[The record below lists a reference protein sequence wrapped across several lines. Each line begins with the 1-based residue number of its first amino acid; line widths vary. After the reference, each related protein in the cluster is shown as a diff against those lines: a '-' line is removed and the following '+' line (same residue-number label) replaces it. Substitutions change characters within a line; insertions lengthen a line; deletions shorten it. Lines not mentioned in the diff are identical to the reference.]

1 MDHKEI
7 QSIWD
12 AFQSV
17 QEKKLSAKQKE
28 LDVDNDGDIEGDDLA
43 ALRNNKRKLKRG
55 VTEKSVCPKCD
66 GKGCDHCDDKGV
78 HEEAPA
84 DPVKKAPARKGDK
97 SNSDSSDLK
106 GVKEDVEQV
115 DEARSRKKMKIA
127 GRDVVVVP
135 VSGSRSEF
143 YYEWK
148 RKDGKKGYGEF
159 DTDFDKSPMS
169 LMAKEIKAQDK
180 KDGTGSYGRHNESV
194 EQVDELSNKKL
205 ASYVSKAS
213 SSAKS
218 RMKKVGHESPWKA
231 KDRKTDKRMDGIDRA
246 LRKMPGE
253 QGRKVD
259 RYSNIHIPQVSGK
272 VKGTGKMSVLDKM
285 KANRSKGS
293 AKKYYGHLHRAFEQV
308 KEDVEHIEE
317 GPLSTRALDRK
328 GQTFSHF
335 RRAKSDK
342 ASKYLDKKQKD
353 KNAEINKN
361 DPKMA
366 KFYGRSI
373 VDTDKAVTK
382 AGKKGLDKDKVKKG
396 LTWRHRN
403 SAQKSKLPEEVE
415 LRWAQ
420 SLAEMLSDVSE
431 KKDEHTKG
439 ATESEKYDSKFSK
452 GAKDFVAM
460 HQKSDKEME
469 DKEQKGH
476 DDVSKAGRATKA
488 AAGRGAAD
496 QLKNGD
502 KSVVKPVSGVV
513 TKETK

>member
-7 QSIWD
+7 QAIWD
-12 AFQSV
+12 AFQSI
-17 QEKKLSAKQKE
+17 QEKKLSDKQKE

-43 ALRNNKRKLKRG
+43 ALRNNKKKLKRG
-55 VTEKSVCPKCD
+55 VTEKSDCPKCSGEGCKHCD
-66 GKGCDHCDDKGV
+66 GKGF

-97 SNSDSSDLK
+97 SNPDSSNLK
-106 GVKEDVEQV
+106 GVQEAYLRMKEDVEQV
-115 DEARSRKKMKIA
+115 DELKSSTLGSYLKKSKRSEREIAKKTDAHKSKGEWDKADKSFGKEMIRMRGQNRATDSLVKKA
-127 GRDVVVVP
+127 
-135 VSGSRSEF
+135 SRSE
-143 YYEWK
+143 
-148 RKDGKKGYGEF
+148 G
-159 DTDFDKSPMS
+159 
-169 LMAKEIKAQDK
+169 
-180 KDGTGSYGRHNESV
+180 
-194 EQVDELSNKKL
+194 
-205 ASYVSKAS
+205 
-213 SSAKS
+213 
-218 RMKKVGHESPWKA
+218 
-231 KDRKTDKRMDGIDRA
+231 
-246 LRKMPGE
+246 
-253 QGRKVD
+253 
-259 RYSNIHIPQVSGK
+259 
-272 VKGTGKMSVLDKM
+272 
-285 KANRSKGS
+285 
-293 AKKYYGHLHRAFEQV
+293 
-308 KEDVEHIEE
+308 VEHIEE
-317 GPLSTRALDRK
+317 GPLSKAALDRK

-335 RRAKSDK
+335 KVAASDK

-373 VDTDKAVTK
+373 VDTDKAVKK
-382 AGKKGLDKDKVKKG
+382 AVKKGLNKDKVKKS
-396 LTWRHRN
+396 LNWRHKN

-420 SLAEMLSDVSE
+420 SLAEMLSDISE

>member
-7 QSIWD
+7 QAIWD
-12 AFQSV
+12 AFQSI
-17 QEKKLSAKQKE
+17 QEKKLSDKQKE

-43 ALRNNKRKLKRG
+43 ALRNNKKKLKRG
-55 VTEKSVCPKCD
+55 VTEKSDCPKCSGEGCKHCD
-66 GKGCDHCDDKGV
+66 GKGF

-97 SNSDSSDLK
+97 SNPDSSNLK
-106 GVKEDVEQV
+106 GVQEAYLRMKEDVEQV
-115 DEARSRKKMKIA
+115 DEDIAHYKVHRSSN
-127 GRDVVVVP
+127 
-135 VSGSRSEF
+135 SGKTWDHDEGDTYASLSR
-143 YYEWK
+143 
-148 RKDGKKGYGEF
+148 
-159 DTDFDKSPMS
+159 
-169 LMAKEIKAQDK
+169 AKEIAGNMK
-180 KDGTGSYGRHNESV
+180 SGRGIGVKVKITKHVKPKLAGPAGKLPEETDSSV
-194 EQVDELSNKKL
+194 EQVDELKSSTLGSYLKKSKRSEREIAKKTDAHKSKGEWDKADKSFGKEMIRMRGQNRATDSL
-205 ASYVSKAS
+205 VKKAS
-213 SSAKS
+213 
-218 RMKKVGHESPWKA
+218 
-231 KDRKTDKRMDGIDRA
+231 
-246 LRKMPGE
+246 
-253 QGRKVD
+253 
-259 RYSNIHIPQVSGK
+259 
-272 VKGTGKMSVLDKM
+272 
-285 KANRSKGS
+285 RSEG
-293 AKKYYGHLHRAFEQV
+293 
-308 KEDVEHIEE
+308 VEHIEE
-317 GPLSTRALDRK
+317 GPLSKAALDRK

-335 RRAKSDK
+335 KVAASDK

-373 VDTDKAVTK
+373 VDTDKAVKK
-382 AGKKGLDKDKVKKG
+382 AVKKGLNKDKVKKS
-396 LTWRHRN
+396 LNWRHKN

-420 SLAEMLSDVSE
+420 SLAEMLSDISE

>member
-43 ALRNNKRKLKRG
+43 ALRNNKKKLKRG
-55 VTEKSVCPKCD
+55 VTEKSVCPKCE
-66 GKGCDHCDDKGV
+66 GKGCDHCDGKGV

-115 DEARSRKKMKIA
+115 DELKTSTLGSYLKKSKRSEKDIAKKTDAHASA
-127 GRDVVVVP
+127 GR
-135 VSGSRSEF
+135 E
-143 YYEWK
+143 
-148 RKDGKKGYGEF
+148 
-159 DTDFDKSPMS
+159 TAADKSFG
-169 LMAKEIKAQDK
+169 K
-180 KDGTGSYGRHNESV
+180 
-194 EQVDELSNKKL
+194 ELS
-205 ASYVSKAS
+205 
-213 SSAKS
+213 
-218 RMKKVGHESPWKA
+218 RMRGQNRATRSLIKKA
-231 KDRKTDKRMDGIDRA
+231 KIRLPKDSY
-246 LRKMPGE
+246 LR
-253 QGRKVD
+253 
-259 RYSNIHIPQVSGK
+259 
-272 VKGTGKMSVLDKM
+272 
-285 KANRSKGS
+285 
-293 AKKYYGHLHRAFEQV
+293 

-317 GPLSTRALDRK
+317 GPLRSRALDRK
-328 GQTFSHF
+328 GQKFSHF
-335 RRAKSDK
+335 QTTKTDK

-366 KFYGRSI
+366 KFYGRNI
-373 VDTDKAVTK
+373 VDTDKAVKK
-382 AGKKGLDKDKVKKG
+382 AGKKGLDKNKVKKSLG
-396 LTWRHRN
+396 WRQRN
-403 SAQKSKLPEEVE
+403 SAQKSKLPESVE

-420 SLAEMLSDVSE
+420 SLAEMLSDISE

-460 HQKSDKEME
+460 HQKSDKEIE